1 MVHVGHIVETEE
13 GIKGIV
19 TRKFAG
25 INLMFSDGSF
35 GYRTASELKVVG
47 YADIKELFRQIEKAN
62 GYMEYLLT
70 IPGTLN
76 NLNNYIAAERTNR
89 HKGAKMK
96 ADNEKIVIVAIRQC
110 MMGVR
115 IEKPVFMEYTWFEPS
130 RRRDK
135 DNISSFGRKVIQDAL
150 VDTGVLK
157 DDGWKY
163 VVGFSDRFEVD
174 KNNPRIEI
182 KIKEVVG

>member
-1 MVHVGHIVETEE
+1 MEI
-13 GIKGIV
+13 
-19 TRKFAG
+19 
-25 INLMFSDGSF
+25 
-35 GYRTASELKVVG
+35 
-47 YADIKELFRQIEKAN
+47 
-62 GYMEYLLT
+62 MEYLLT

-76 NLNNYIAAERTNR
+76 NLNDYIAAERTNR

-96 ADNEKIVIVAIRQC
+96 ADNGNIVAVAIRQC
-110 MMGVR
+110 LRGVR
-115 IEKPVFMEYTWFEPS
+115 IDRPVFMEYTWIEPS

-150 VDTGVLK
+150 VQCGVLK

-174 KNNPRIEI
+174 RGNPRIEVI
-182 KIKEVVG
+182 IKEV